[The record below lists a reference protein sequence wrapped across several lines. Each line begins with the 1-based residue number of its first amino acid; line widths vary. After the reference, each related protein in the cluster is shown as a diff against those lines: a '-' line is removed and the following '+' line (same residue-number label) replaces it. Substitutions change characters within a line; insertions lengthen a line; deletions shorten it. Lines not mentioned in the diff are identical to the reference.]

1 MTNSFFFQ
9 LCAGGLWLLLLVFA
23 GSNHIVPPEFISVSR
38 GVYFALLS
46 IFLIATLKS
55 GLSEVNPPHI
65 RRSLVR
71 LDPLLA
77 LSLVPSL
84 VYLSMQPYF
93 STRVAIIYLSICLLL
108 FLFLSFRNALGA
120 NLKSFYDFF
129 PPLLILIC
137 LMESINVA
145 IFFVAVAVIFFGI
158 REGRV
163 ALSKNPD
170 ARQQLLA
177 QMPLYISPVFLV
189 YMRDFL
195 EGSMSAMGS
204 EVDRVTLEALGMII
218 NGCGAAVATA
228 MVMSKISYA
237 PMFSGFFAFFAVAL
251 TVFIQ
256 FVSGGLNATIVTTV
270 TLIAIES
277 IRVSVWLLQSAI
289 VSREAL
295 STSTALLVNF
305 VGSMGVLLLL
315 VLFSI
320 NYVGIYSYLAPSI
333 SFLIIYL
340 VLLAYFFHIKRRGL

>member
-1 MTNSFFFQ
+1 
-9 LCAGGLWLLLLVFA
+9 
-23 GSNHIVPPEFISVSR
+23 
-38 GVYFALLS
+38 
-46 IFLIATLKS
+46 
-55 GLSEVNPPHI
+55 
-65 RRSLVR
+65 
-71 LDPLLA
+71 
-77 LSLVPSL
+77 
-84 VYLSMQPYF
+84 
-93 STRVAIIYLSICLLL
+93 
-108 FLFLSFRNALGA
+108 
-120 NLKSFYDFF
+120 
-129 PPLLILIC
+129 
-137 LMESINVA
+137 
-145 IFFVAVAVIFFGI
+145 
-158 REGRV
+158 
-163 ALSKNPD
+163 
-170 ARQQLLA
+170 
-177 QMPLYISPVFLV
+177 
-189 YMRDFL
+189 
-195 EGSMSAMGS
+195 MSAMGS

-333 SFLIIYL
+333 SFLASPS
-340 VLLAYFFHIKRRGL
+340 VHTRRQQSTSK

>member
-9 LCAGGLWLLLLVFA
+9 LCAGGLWLLLLVFV
-23 GSNHIVPPEFISVSR
+23 GNDFIVPPEFISVSR
-38 GVYFALLS
+38 GLYFALLS
-46 IFLIATLKS
+46 IFLIATLKRGS
-55 GLSEVNPPHI
+55 SRVNPSHI
-65 RRSLVR
+65 SRSHVR

-84 VYLSMQPYF
+84 AYLSMQPYF
-93 STRVAIIYLSICLLL
+93 SIQIFIIYSSICLLL
-108 FLFLSFRNALGA
+108 FLFLSFRNTLGA
-120 NLKSFYDFF
+120 NLKSFYDLF
-129 PPLLILIC
+129 PPLLVLIC
-137 LMESINVA
+137 LMESIYVVI
-145 IFFVAVAVIFFGI
+145 IFVFVAVILFGI
-158 REGRV
+158 RGGCV
-163 ALSKNPD
+163 SLSKNLN

-189 YMRDFL
+189 YMRDVL
-195 EGSMSAMGS
+195 NGSMGTMGS

-218 NGCGAAVATA
+218 NGFGAAFATG
-228 MVMSKISYA
+228 MVMSKIGYA
-237 PMFSGFFAFFAVAL
+237 QILSVFLAFFAVAL

-256 FVSGGLNATIVTTV
+256 FISGSLNATIFAII

-295 STSTALLVNF
+295 SSSTAFLVNL
-305 VGSMGVLLLL
+305 VGSIGVWLLL

-320 NYVGIYSYLAPSI
+320 NYVGVYSYVTPLIA
-333 SFLIIYL
+333 FLIIYL

>member
-1 MTNSFFFQ
+1 MINSYFFQ
-9 LCAGGLWLLLLVFA
+9 LCAGSLWLLLLVFV
-23 GSNHIVPPEFISVSR
+23 SKDQIVPPEFISVSR
-38 GVYFALLS
+38 GLYFALLS
-46 IFLIATLKS
+46 IFLITTLKR
-55 GLSEVNPPHI
+55 GVSEVNPSHI
-65 RRSLVR
+65 RRSHVR

-93 STRVAIIYLSICLLL
+93 SIRIFIIYSSLCMLL

-120 NLKSFYDFF
+120 NLKSFYDLF
-129 PPLLILIC
+129 PPLLVLIC
-137 LMESINVA
+137 LMQSINVA
-145 IFFVAVAVIFFGI
+145 IIFVFVAVIFFGI
-158 REGRV
+158 RGGGV
-163 ALSKNPD
+163 SLSKNLD

-177 QMPLYISPVFLV
+177 QIPLYISPVFLV
-189 YMRDFL
+189 YMRDVL
-195 EGSMSAMGS
+195 EGSMGAMGS

-218 NGCGAAVATA
+218 NGCGAAIATA
-228 MVMSKISYA
+228 IVMSKIGYA
-237 PMFSGFFAFFAVAL
+237 QIFSGFLAFFAVAL

-256 FVSGGLNATIVTTV
+256 FISDSLNATIFIIF

-295 STSTALLVNF
+295 SVLASFLVNL
-305 VGSMGVLLLL
+305 VGSIGVLLLL

-320 NYVGIYSYLAPSI
+320 NYVGIYSYLTPSI

-340 VLLAYFFHIKRRGL
+340 VLLSYFFYIKRRGL